1 MDKINIILENQGL
14 FYRGNLEL
22 SYWLAK
28 SNTVIPANKLGP
40 DPWYAYV
47 DMFTVTNKQD
57 ADTNIVSKWQVFKQR
72 WGE

>member
-1 MDKINIILENQGL
+1 MDKKTIILENQGL
-14 FYRGNLEL
+14 FYRGNLVL

-47 DMFTVTNKQD
+47 DMFTVTNKMLTQ
-57 ADTNIVSKWQVFKQR
+57 T
-72 WGE
+72 